1 MKNVEPGYLALYR
14 SGELQRRAEVLE
26 ARLSA
31 CDICPRQ
38 CGVNRR
44 EGEWGFCHSAY
55 RPIVSSV
62 CAHHGEEPALSGR
75 RGSGTVFFGNCNM
88 RCVYCQ
94 NHQISQDYRAQ
105 RRNEIETSVLAG
117 HFLRLQELGCHN
129 INLVSPGHFVPQ
141 IVRSVAEAIPLGL
154 KLPLV
159 YNTSS
164 YESLDTLRELDGVVD
179 IYLADLRYASN
190 KWARRFSQAPDYVE
204 RSRAAI
210 KEMYRQVGELET
222 DETGVARKGLIVR
235 HLVLPNGIAGSQE
248 SLNWLVRETSPKVA
262 LSLMSQY
269 FPAHRARRHPL
280 LARPITFEEY
290 EEVSRLVDEL
300 GIENGWRQGM
310 DSSRNYLPDFDSET
324 GPFSVKED
332 VKQ

>member
-1 MKNVEPGYLALYR
+1 
-14 SGELQRRAEVLE
+14 
-26 ARLSA
+26 
-31 CDICPRQ
+31 
-38 CGVNRR
+38 
-44 EGEWGFCHSAY
+44 
-55 RPIVSSV
+55 
-62 CAHHGEEPALSGR
+62 
-75 RGSGTVFFGNCNM
+75 M

-117 HFLRLQELGCHN
+117 HFLQLQELGCHN
-129 INLVSPGHFVPQ
+129 INLVSPTHFVPQ
-141 IVRSVAEAIPLGL
+141 IVHALLEAVPLGL

-164 YESLDTLRELDGVVD
+164 YDSLDTLRELDGVVD

-210 KEMYRQVGELET
+210 KEMHRQVGELET
-222 DETGVARKGLIVR
+222 DEQGVARRGLIVR
-235 HLVLPNGIAGSQE
+235 HLVLPNGIAGSKE
-248 SLNWLVRETSPKVA
+248 SLEWLARETSPRVA

-269 FPAHRARRHPL
+269 FPAHRARRHPR
-280 LARPITFEEY
+280 LARPITLEEY
-290 EEVSRLVDEL
+290 EEVSQLVDEL

-310 DSSRNYLPDFDSET
+310 GSSRHYLPDFDDET
-324 GPFSVKED
+324 GPGPVRED
-332 VKQ
+332 RER

>member
-44 EGEWGFCHSAY
+44 EGKWGFCHSAY

-141 IVRSVAEAIPLGL
+141 IVRAVAEAIPLGL

-164 YESLDTLRELDGVVD
+164 YESLDTLRALDGVVD
-179 IYLADLRYASN
+179 IYLADLRYSSD
-190 KWARRFSQAPDYVE
+190 KWARRFSRAPDYVE

-235 HLVLPNGIAGSQE
+235 HLVLPNGIAGSRE
-248 SLNWLVRETSPKVA
+248 SLSWLVRKTSPRVA